1 MLSWQKPQTL
11 KLEGY
16 GPQLKLFDSVDKKI
30 RPVVT
35 KSTANM
41 YVCGITPY
49 NATHLG
55 HAVTYLT
62 FDLIHRILMDSGHKV
77 NYVQNVT
84 NIDEPLFNYAKYSNL
99 NWLDLSNREISLFHK
114 DMVSL
119 SVLPPSNYISITES
133 IDSIIN
139 LIKKMLQNG
148 SAYALGNANHKDIY
162 YCLNNVSDS
171 KYMFGY
177 DYSSMIEAFIKNGG
191 DPNRNGKVNNLD
203 TILWRSSRPGEPSW
217 PSPFGA
223 GIPCWHI
230 ECSAIVL
237 DKFKFGIDIQGGGR
251 DLIFPHHEFSAAYAK
266 TVNIGRKFAN
276 HYVHNG
282 LIYYNG
288 YKMSK
293 SRGNIILI
301 SQLLNSGLDPAA
313 LRLAVLSE
321 HYRKDRSWNNLVIE
335 RANARLKL
343 WRHATSLSTELETT
357 NLIKNLRQYL
367 AYDLDT
373 PRVLT
378 LVDTWCIDA
387 LNCSGYSS
395 NASRQLINA
404 LDVLLGIKLF

>member
-1 MLSWQKPQTL
+1 MQVGALAWTDSRAHSTVKDFMATL
-11 KLEGY
+11 
-16 GPQLKLFDSVDKKI
+16 
-30 RPVVT
+30 
-35 KSTANM
+35 
-41 YVCGITPY
+41 
-49 NATHLG
+49 
-55 HAVTYLT
+55 
-62 FDLIHRILMDSGHKV
+62 
-77 NYVQNVT
+77 
-84 NIDEPLFNYAKYSNL
+84 DEPNAQ
-99 NWLDLSNREISLFHK
+99 WGLFH
-114 DMVSL
+114 MIVAQ
-119 SVLPPSNYISITES
+119 TA
-133 IDSIIN
+133 
-139 LIKKMLQNG
+139 LQ
-148 SAYALGNANHKDIY
+148 
-162 YCLNNVSDS
+162 
-171 KYMFGY
+171 
-177 DYSSMIEAFIKNGG
+177 
-191 DPNRNGKVNNLD
+191 
-203 TILWRSSRPGEPSW
+203 RPIHLAQPVD
-217 PSPFGA
+217 